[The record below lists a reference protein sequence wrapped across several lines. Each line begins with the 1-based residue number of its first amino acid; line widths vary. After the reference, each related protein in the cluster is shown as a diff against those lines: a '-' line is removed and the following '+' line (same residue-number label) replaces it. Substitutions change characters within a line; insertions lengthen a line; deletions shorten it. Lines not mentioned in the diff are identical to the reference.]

1 LSFTRRLSILTS
13 VKVLHE
19 HLIEELHRFFSDLTF
34 NLFVDVLSVPGLLL
48 AGELLVSTSAECP
61 KIVLTLLLNALDNI
75 RVHNSSTE
83 SALIMLTV
91 QELQFVEKL
100 LFFQEVHL
108 LFVLNVVVPF
118 GALFTLFDMN
128 VPAVSLDLV

>member
-1 LSFTRRLSILTS
+1 M
-13 VKVLHE
+13 
-19 HLIEELHRFFSDLTF
+19 
-34 NLFVDVLSVPGLLL
+34 
-48 AGELLVSTSAECP
+48 VSTSAECH

-91 QELQFVEKL
+91 QELQLVEKL